1 MGFNVCCYLHFIP
14 LKSREHAA
22 GNMSSHVTIHNLV
35 ISPLSERILKQL
47 RPSSINVTVHL
58 TIELNAYL
66 SNDVFE
72 QTEVLLLK
80 VP

>member
-1 MGFNVCCYLHFIP
+1 M
-14 LKSREHAA
+14 EHAA
-22 GNMSSHVTIHNLV
+22 GNMSYHVTIHNLV
-35 ISPLSERILKQL
+35 IIPLSERILKQL
-47 RPSSINVTVHL
+47 RPNSINVTVRL
-58 TIELNAYL
+58 TTEFNAYL